1 VGRLF
6 IRILNNMTTK
16 QKIFKAVLFIGIVGN
31 IAVGV
36 TYLAVSNWIVGVP
49 HVASGLIFIPVFLDS
64 KEYV

>member
-1 VGRLF
+1 
-6 IRILNNMTTK
+6 
-16 QKIFKAVLFIGIVGN
+16 VLFIGIVGN

-49 HVASGLIFIPVFLDS
+49 HVASGLIFIPVFLDA